1 MLGVL
6 RNIDV
11 GSPSTFNAD
20 PRTLQPVDAST
31 GQRGHGV
38 VGGNV
43 ALKSDQPTDF
53 DANYRA
59 AFGRRFVVDGYE
71 TVDLRAGIDF
81 QRFTIKAYLNN
92 LFDSRGLISATYST
106 QAASPAIGGTGE
118 NLGLAAPVRPR
129 TIGLTA
135 GLSF

>member
-1 MLGVL
+1 M
-6 RNIDV
+6 
-11 GSPSTFNAD
+11 
-20 PRTLQPVDAST
+20 
-31 GQRGHGV
+31 
-38 VGGNV
+38 

-59 AFGRRFVVDGYE
+59 AFGRRIVVDGYE

-118 NLGLAAPVRPR
+118 NLVLAAPVRPR
-129 TIGLTA
+129 TRA
-135 GLSF
+135 